1 MRQLREHEQ
10 ELLMQRTQAWFPAP
24 TVIVAHNHLQLKVQG
39 TQYLLTFKGT
49 GHYVV
54 HIHICKK
61 NIHTHE
67 IINKIKVIRAKLV
80 VFAYDSNRLEAEAG

>member
-1 MRQLREHEQ
+1 
-10 ELLMQRTQAWFPAP
+10 
-24 TVIVAHNHLQLKVQG
+24 
-39 TQYLLTFKGT
+39 
-49 GHYVV
+49 V